1 MKLAHCQHTRM
12 GRITL
17 SGDQLLQRQM
27 HMHPDVDGIDP
38 CLRISAVTASP
49 CDRDPK
55 TVHRIHHRSTGIVHK
70 QPHRHP
76 SWGHMIRQCPVH
88 MGLLQNSVRNHIPAS
103 LKGLFR
109 RLEHEF
115 HRSL

>member
-55 TVHRIHHRSTGIVHK
+55 TVHRIHHGAARIVHK

-76 SWGHMIRQCPVH
+76 PRGHMVGQRRIH
-88 MGLLQNSVRNHIPAS
+88 MRLLQNAVCDHIPAA
-103 LKGLFR
+103 LERLLR